1 MLGRYLTEG
10 YAVNERVV
18 LEKGM
23 GEILSFL
30 DGVQRNL
37 IRGGKAQLAEIDEV
51 LDLLRDYGFTLTTLQ
66 RYDEGTLTLDG
77 SEKDTR
83 YVLDY
88 DSAVRYVA
96 ELKRELVRKGE
107 ATELFGQEKTHRS
120 LAGILGNVFNAFSW

>member
-77 SEKDTR
+77 SEMDTR